1 MPYLLAGFTAKVI
14 HEEERPKAICISID
28 GRRIYLP
35 KSQVRKKE
43 RVAGDEYRLVI
54 PKWLA
59 DQKKIENIHVG

>member
-1 MPYLLAGFTAKVI
+1 MAYKLAGFTAKVI
-14 HEEERPKAICISID
+14 HEQERPKSICISID

-43 RVAGDEYRLVI
+43 LVAGDEYRLVI

-59 DQKKIENIHVG
+59 DQKQIKDAVIR